1 MKRIKFKIPVNDF
14 LINYEIFNAFKWF
27 LKLVEWG
34 YGDTYFLIGSD
45 VVKLVEIKFKEDVN
59 PEGIVKKLL
68 EFPHV
73 REVKLI
79 PKNDHYILYVR
90 ANVFEAPFPK
100 SVLEIFDIQKKGM
113 VIFEKG
119 TFTSSEVYLYV
130 ICEDELVRD
139 VIAVLKKVYNGEV
152 VSIEE
157 YAPEDSP
164 LSKLTG
170 KQLETLLL
178 AYKSGY
184 FDNPRRVTLR
194 ELAEM
199 LNLSPSTVKEHL
211 RKAQRKIFEELIG

>member
-1 MKRIKFKIPVNDF
+1 
-14 LINYEIFNAFKWF
+14 
-27 LKLVEWG
+27 
-34 YGDTYFLIGSD
+34 
-45 VVKLVEIKFKEDVN
+45 
-59 PEGIVKKLL
+59 
-68 EFPHV
+68 
-73 REVKLI
+73 
-79 PKNDHYILYVR
+79 
-90 ANVFEAPFPK
+90 
-100 SVLEIFDIQKKGM
+100 

-130 ICEDELVRD
+130 ICEDELVKD
-139 VIAVLKKVYNGEV
+139 VIAVLKKVYNGEG

-184 FDNPRRVTLR
+184 FDNPRKVTLR

>member
-1 MKRIKFKIPVNDF
+1 MKRIKFKTPIDK
-14 LINYEIFNAFKWF
+14 INYEFYNTFKWF
-27 LKLVEWG
+27 MDLVEWG
-34 YGDTYFLIGSD
+34 YGDTYFFIGSD

-59 PEGIVKKLL
+59 PEKIVKKLL
-68 EFPHV
+68 EIPHV
-73 REVKLI
+73 KDAKLI
-79 PKNDHYILYVR
+79 PKNEHYILYAR

-100 SVLEIFDIQKKGM
+100 NVLEIFDIQKKGM

-119 TFTSSEVYLYV
+119 TFTSRELYLYV
-130 ICEDELVRD
+130 VCEDELVKD

-184 FDNPRRVTLR
+184 FDDPRRVTLR
-194 ELAEM
+194 ELAQM
-199 LNLSPSTVKEHL
+199 LGLSPSTVKEHL
-211 RKAQRKIFEELIG
+211 RKAQKKVFEELMG

>member
-1 MKRIKFKIPVNDF
+1 MKRIKFKIPIDK
-14 LINYEIFNAFKWF
+14 INYEFFNTFKWF
-27 LKLVEWG
+27 MELVEWG
-34 YGDTYFLIGSD
+34 YGDTYFFIGSD

-59 PEGIVKKLL
+59 PEKIVKKLL
-68 EFPHV
+68 EIPHV
-73 REVKLI
+73 KDAKLI

-90 ANVFEAPFPK
+90 ANIFEAPLPK
-100 SVLEIFDIQKKGM
+100 NALEIFDIQKKGM

-139 VIAVLKKVYNGEV
+139 VIAVLKKVYNGELA
-152 VSIEE
+152 SIEE
-157 YAPEDSP
+157 YSPEDTP
-164 LSKLTG
+164 LSKLTR

-178 AYKSGY
+178 AHKSGY

-211 RKAQRKIFEELIG
+211 RKAQRKIFEELMG